1 MNAVNM
7 SAVSPPELRGEV
19 TPAAFRRVIGSFAT
33 GIAVVTTSTDGEQF
47 GMTLNSLASVSLDPL
62 IVLICI
68 VKGSRTGAA
77 IRERGRFA
85 INLLSEEQEEIS
97 RRFVSKEQR
106 RFRRP
111 DASENAWEVPVME
124 GALAHVVC
132 DVHLIQEMGDHE
144 VIYGRVLQCGSTEG
158 KPLLF
163 WRGGY
168 SMLRDPEARAV

>member
-1 MNAVNM
+1 V
-7 SAVSPPELRGEV
+7 L
-19 TPAAFRRVIGSFAT
+19 
-33 GIAVVTTSTDGEQF
+33 
-47 GMTLNSLASVSLDPL
+47 
-62 IVLICI
+62 VLICI

-85 INLLSEEQEEIS
+85 INLLSEGQEEIS
-97 RRFVSKEQR
+97 RRFVSKEMH

-111 DASENAWEVPVME
+111 DASENAWEVPVMD

-144 VIYGRVLQCGSTEG
+144 VVYGRVLHCGSTEG

-163 WRGGY
+163 WRGSY
-168 SMLRDPEARAV
+168 FVLRDSEARTV